1 MKDRIRSRLFELQD
15 LNYREFHSALMPT
28 VQRERVIGVRVPE
41 LRALAKELHREKEIK
56 EFLSDVPHKYY
67 EENNLHAFI
76 IEGIKDYN
84 ECIFEVNRFLP
95 SVDNWA
101 TCDMMRPK
109 VFAAHKKEL
118 LCEIER
124 WIAADGEYTV
134 RFGIEMLMVHYLDE
148 DFEERFL
155 EMVAGVKREEYYVR
169 MMVAWYFATA
179 LAKRYDEA
187 VKYIEER
194 RLDEWTHQKAIQ
206 KAADS
211 RRIPETR
218 KKILKSLG

>member
-15 LNYREFHSALMPT
+15 LKYREFHSALMPT

-41 LRALAKELHREKEIK
+41 LRALAKELHREKGIK
-56 EFLSDVPHKYY
+56 EFLAETEHKYY

-76 IEGIKDYN
+76 IEGIKDYD

-95 SVDNWA
+95 FVDNWA
-101 TCDMMRPK
+101 TCDMLRPK
-109 VFAAHKKEL
+109 VFSAHKKEL
-118 LCEIER
+118 LAEIER
-124 WIAADGEYTV
+124 WIASDAEYTV

-187 VKYIEER
+187 VKYIEGR
-194 RLDEWTHQKAIQ
+194 RLGEWTHQKAIQ
-206 KAADS
+206 KALDS